1 MLKSLYS
8 AALIGG
14 LAILLGSAT
23 PAVASAQ
30 SERDKAR
37 LEWQKERNK
46 AELERL
52 KHRQE
57 LEKERQKAE
66 HERLKIRH
74 EIEKERQ
81 KAELERYKARQDRGR
96 SAGDD
101 DDDDDDDDGDEGR
114 RRGIF
119 NRSGARDNGWERNS
133 PFRTWD
139 RNGNGVITREEW
151 RGDAGSFDYYDRNRN
166 GVVSI
171 GEVRGRRAPVQR
183 RW

>member
-14 LAILLGSAT
+14 LAILLGSVT

-37 LEWQKERNK
+37 LEWEKERNK

-66 HERLKIRH
+66 LERLKVRQ

-81 KAELERYKARQDRGR
+81 KAEMERYKARQDRRR
-96 SAGDD
+96 SADD

-119 NRSGARDNGWERNS
+119 SRSGARDSGWDRNS

-171 GEVRGRRAPVQR
+171 GEVRGRRAPIQR